1 MLIGLWIAVLKITFE
16 SLAMCLRGGQE
27 EWETGVFFCENEA
40 EDRKTNVQECFKET
54 LSLNVCFLAL

>member
-1 MLIGLWIAVLKITFE
+1 VGDR
-16 SLAMCLRGGQE
+16 S
-27 EWETGVFFCENEA
+27 FFCENEA